1 MIARRYGESAV
12 LAELPSE
19 RTPAAVAAALA
30 GRDGIVDAVPG
41 ACTVLV
47 EFDPRLWT
55 PDTVT
60 AAIDAA
66 DDAGTV
72 AAGHVDVSVRYD
84 GPDLDTVAQLC
95 GIDADEVIRLH
106 AAARYTVAF
115 CGFAP
120 GFAYL
125 TGLDPVLH
133 VPRRD
138 EPRTS
143 VPAGSVAVA
152 GEFSAVYPRSS
163 PGGWRLLGRT
173 DLQLW
178 DADRDPPALLVP
190 GTTVRFVPT

>member
-1 MIARRYGESAV
+1 
-12 LAELPSE
+12 
-19 RTPAAVAAALA
+19 VAAALA

-47 EFDPRLWT
+47 EFDARLWT

-133 VPRRD
+133 VPRHD

-143 VPAGSVAVA
+143 VPAGSVAIA